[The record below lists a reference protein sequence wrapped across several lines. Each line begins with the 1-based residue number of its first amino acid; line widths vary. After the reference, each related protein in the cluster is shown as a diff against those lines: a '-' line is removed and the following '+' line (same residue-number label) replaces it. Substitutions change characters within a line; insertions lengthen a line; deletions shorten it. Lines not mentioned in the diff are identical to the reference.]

1 MHEDTHNDRPAPQAG
16 QRLYR
21 LLPAADWRQA
31 VADGAYCG
39 APHDTADGFIHLS
52 TADQVEETAAKHYA
66 GVPELMVLTV
76 DSSRLDGELKWEP
89 ARGGELFPHLYGTVP
104 LEAVLGAELV
114 ATDRDGAYT
123 FPHLRDEI

>member
-1 MHEDTHNDRPAPQAG
+1 MQQDHDIDRPAPQAG

-31 VADGAYCG
+31 VADGAYRG
-39 APHDTADGFIHLS
+39 AAHDAADGFIHLS
-52 TADQVEETAAKHYA
+52 TADQVEETAAKHYG
-66 GVPELMVLTV
+66 GVPDLMVLTV
-76 DSSRLDGELKWEP
+76 DSARLDGEVKWEP
-89 ARGGELFPHLYGTVP
+89 SRGGKLFPHLYGTVP